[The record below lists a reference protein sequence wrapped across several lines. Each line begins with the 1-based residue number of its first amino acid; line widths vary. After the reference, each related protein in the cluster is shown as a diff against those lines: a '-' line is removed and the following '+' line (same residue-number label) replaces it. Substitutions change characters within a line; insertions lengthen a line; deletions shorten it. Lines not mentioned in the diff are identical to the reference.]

1 MIALKGIT
9 WDHPRG
15 LAPLLATAAHF
26 TQENP
31 EIRIEWKV
39 RSLAAFGEQS
49 IERLA
54 GHYDLLIIDH
64 PFVGTAAR
72 SRCLMPLEEHLPA
85 AFLAEQLKDSVG
97 PSYRSYTYDGHQ
109 WALAVD
115 AAGHVS
121 AYRPE
126 LLESGQAS
134 VPWTWREVVDLAKRN
149 SMAIPLNPAGA
160 IDSFLTL
167 CANMGEEPGRCR
179 DYLVSRSAGNKA
191 LEFLRTIVPLIS
203 GESFVLDPPQVLN
216 RMSTTNDIAYC
227 PLLFGY
233 SNYSRPTKMPHLCH
247 FTNIPGVE
255 KSSGSRG
262 ALLGGTGLAIS
273 TSCHD
278 VAAASRYL
286 QWVAGAECQRTL
298 YFESGGQPGNR
309 VAWLDPSVNAGAN
322 SFFLNTLESLEQAY
336 VRPRYDGFVE
346 FHDRVG
352 LLLHDH
358 LRNRSD
364 EGNIWAAINELYVKS
379 GWRADG

>member
-1 MIALKGIT
+1 MIKLKGIT

-26 TQENP
+26 TQKNP
-31 EIRIEWKV
+31 EIHIEWKV

-49 IERLA
+49 IEQLA
-54 GHYDLLIIDH
+54 GNYDLLVIDH

-72 SRCLMPLEEHLPA
+72 SRCLLPLEEHLPA
-85 AFLAEQLKDSVG
+85 GFLAEQLQDSLG

-121 AYRPE
+121 AYRPD
-126 LLESGQAS
+126 LLESNRANIPRTWHEVLELAS
-134 VPWTWREVVDLAKRN
+134 RSSV
-149 SMAIPLNPAGA
+149 AIPLNPAGV

-167 CANMGEEPGRCR
+167 CANMGEEPGRRR
-179 DYLVSRSAGNKA
+179 DHLVSRSTANKA
-191 LEFLRTIVPLIS
+191 LELLRTLVPQIS
-203 GESFVLDPPQVLN
+203 GESFVLDPPRVLD
-216 RMSTTNDIAYC
+216 RMSTTNDISYC

-233 SNYSRPTKMPHLCH
+233 SNYSRPGEIPHLCH

-255 KSSGSRG
+255 QSSGSRG

-273 TSCHD
+273 TSCQA

-286 QWVAGAECQRTL
+286 QWVTSPECQRTL

-309 VAWLDPSVNAGAN
+309 VAWTDASVNARAN
-322 SFFLNTLESLEQAY
+322 SFFLNTLATLEQAY

-346 FHDRVG
+346 FHDQVG
-352 LLLHDH
+352 LLLHHH
-358 LRNRSD
+358 LRSRS
-364 EGNIWAAINELYVKS
+364 EEPHIWAEINELYLKS
-379 GWRADG
+379 GWRAES

>member
-1 MIALKGIT
+1 MIELKGIT

-49 IERLA
+49 IEQLA
-54 GHYDLLIIDH
+54 ENYDLLVIDH

-72 SRCLMPLEEHLPA
+72 SRCLVPLEEHLPA
-85 AFLAEQLKDSVG
+85 AFLAEQLQDSVG

-121 AYRPE
+121 VYRPE
-126 LLESGQAS
+126 LLESGRAN
-134 VPWTWREVVDLAKRN
+134 VPRTWREVLELANRN
-149 SMAIPLNPAGA
+149 SVAIPLNPAGA

-167 CANMGEEPGRCR
+167 CANMGEEPGRRR
-179 DYLVSRSAGNKA
+179 DHLVSRSAANKA
-191 LEFLRTIVPLIS
+191 LELLRTIVPHIS
-203 GESFVLDPPQVLN
+203 GESFVLDPPRVLD
-216 RMSTTNDIAYC
+216 RMSTTNDISYC

-233 SNYSRPTKMPHLCH
+233 SNYSRPAKVPYLCH

-273 TSCHD
+273 TSCQA

-286 QWVAGAECQRTL
+286 QWVTSPECQRTL

-309 VAWLDPSVNAGAN
+309 VAWIDASVNAGTN
-322 SFFLNTLESLEQAY
+322 SFFLNTLETLEQAY

-346 FHDRVG
+346 FHDQVG

-358 LRNRSD
+358 LQSRRNEVD
-364 EGNIWAAINELYVKS
+364 IWDDINELYLKS
-379 GWRADG
+379 GWRADS

>member
-1 MIALKGIT
+1 MIELKGIT

-15 LAPLLATAAHF
+15 LAPLLATAAQF

-39 RSLAAFGEQS
+39 RSLAQFGEQS
-49 IERLA
+49 IEQLA
-54 GHYDLLIIDH
+54 GHYDLLVIDH

-72 SRCLMPLEEHLPA
+72 SRCLVPLEEHLPA

-126 LLESGQAS
+126 LMEAGSAN
-134 VPWTWREVVDLAKRN
+134 VPRTWREVIDLAKR
-149 SMAIPLNPAGA
+149 SPVSIPLNPAGA

-167 CANMGEEPGRCR
+167 CANMGEEPGRSR

-191 LEFLRTIVPLIS
+191 FELLRTIVPLIS
-203 GESFVLDPPQVLN
+203 GESFVLDPPRVLD
-216 RMSTTNDIAYC
+216 RMSTTNDISYC

-233 SNYSRPTKMPHLCH
+233 SNYSRPTKIPYLCH

-262 ALLGGTGLAIS
+262 SLLGGTGLAIS
-273 TSCHD
+273 TSCQE
-278 VAAASRYL
+278 VAAASKYL
-286 QWVAGAECQRTL
+286 QWVTSPECQRAL
-298 YFESGGQPGNR
+298 YFDSGGQPGNR
-309 VAWLDPSVNAGAN
+309 AAWLDASVNAGAN

-346 FHDRVG
+346 FHDQVG

-364 EGNIWAAINELYVKS
+364 EGDIWDAINELYLKS

>member
-1 MIALKGIT
+1 MIELKGIT

-26 TQENP
+26 TKENP

-39 RSLAAFGEQS
+39 RSLAEFGEQS
-49 IERLA
+49 IEQLA
-54 GHYDLLIIDH
+54 ERYDLLVIDH

-85 AFLAEQLKDSVG
+85 LFLAEQLKDSVG

-126 LLESGQAS
+126 LLESGRAD
-134 VPWTWREVVDLAKRN
+134 VPQTWREVFDLAKGN
-149 SMAIPLNPAGA
+149 QVAIPLNPAGA

-167 CANMGEEPGRCR
+167 CASMGEEPGRYR
-179 DYLVSRSAGNKA
+179 DYLVSRSTGNKV
-191 LEFLRTIVPLIS
+191 LEFLQTIVPIIN
-203 GESFVLDPPQVLN
+203 GESFVLNPPLVLD

-233 SNYSRPTKMPHLCH
+233 SNYSRPSKFPYLCH

-255 KSSGSRG
+255 KSRGSTG

-273 TSCHD
+273 ISCQE
-278 VAAASRYL
+278 VAAAAKYL
-286 QWVAGAECQRTL
+286 QWVTSPGCQRTL

-309 VAWLDPSVNAGAN
+309 VAWTDASVNAGAN
-322 SFFLNTLESLEQAY
+322 SFFLNTL
-336 VRPRYDGFVE
+336 
-346 FHDRVG
+346 
-352 LLLHDH
+352 
-358 LRNRSD
+358 
-364 EGNIWAAINELYVKS
+364 
-379 GWRADG
+379 

>member
-1 MIALKGIT
+1 MLELKGIT

-49 IERLA
+49 IEQLA
-54 GHYDLLIIDH
+54 GNYDLLVIDH

-72 SRCLMPLEEHLPA
+72 SRCLLPLEEHLPA
-85 AFLAEQLKDSVG
+85 GFLAEQLQDSVG

-126 LLESGQAS
+126 LLESDRAN
-134 VPWTWREVVDLAKRN
+134 VPRTWREVLELANR
-149 SMAIPLNPAGA
+149 SSVAIPLNPAGA

-167 CANMGEEPGRCR
+167 CANMGEEPGRR
-179 DYLVSRSAGNKA
+179 PDHLVSRSTANKA
-191 LEFLRTIVPLIS
+191 LELLRALVPHIS
-203 GESFVLDPPQVLN
+203 GESFVLDPPRVLD
-216 RMSTTNDIAYC
+216 RMSTTNDISYC

-233 SNYSRPTKMPHLCH
+233 SNYSRPGQIPYLCH

-255 KSSGSRG
+255 QSSGARG

-273 TSCHD
+273 TSCQA
-278 VAAASRYL
+278 VAAASSYL
-286 QWVAGAECQRTL
+286 QWVTSPECQRTL

-309 VAWLDPSVNAGAN
+309 VAWTDASVNAGAN
-322 SFFLNTLESLEQAY
+322 SFFLHTLETLEQAY

-346 FHDRVG
+346 FHDQVG

-358 LRNRSD
+358 LRSRSKELD
-364 EGNIWAAINELYVKS
+364 IWAKFNELYLKS
-379 GWRADG
+379 GWRAES

>member
-1 MIALKGIT
+1 MIELKGIT

-15 LAPLLATAAHF
+15 LAPLLATAAQF
-26 TQENP
+26 TQDNP

-39 RSLAAFGEQS
+39 RSLAEFGEQS
-49 IERLA
+49 IEQLA
-54 GHYDLLIIDH
+54 ERYDLLVIDH

-72 SRCLMPLEEHLPA
+72 SRCLVPLEEHLPA
-85 AFLAEQLKDSVG
+85 VFLAEQLKDSIG
-97 PSYRSYTYDGHQ
+97 LSYRSYTYDGHQ

-126 LLESGQAS
+126 LLESGRTE
-134 VPWTWREVVDLAKRN
+134 VPQTWHEVLDLAKRIPV
-149 SMAIPLNPAGA
+149 AIPLNPAGA

-167 CANMGEEPGRCR
+167 CANMGEEPGQCR
-179 DYLVSRSAGNKA
+179 DYLVSRSVGNKA
-191 LEFLRTIVPLIS
+191 LEFLQTIVPILN
-203 GESFVLDPPQVLN
+203 GESFVLNPPRVLD

-233 SNYSRPTKMPHLCH
+233 SNYSRPTRTRYLCH
-247 FTNIPGVE
+247 FTNIPGIE

-273 TSCHD
+273 TSCQE
-278 VAAASRYL
+278 VAAAAKYL
-286 QWVAGAECQRTL
+286 QWVTSPECQRTI

-309 VAWLDPSVNAGAN
+309 VAWLDASVNAEAN
-322 SFFLNTLESLEQAY
+322 SFFLNTLESLEHAY
-336 VRPRYDGFVE
+336 VRPRYDGFVK
-346 FHDRVG
+346 FHDQVG

-358 LRNRSD
+358 LRNRSNVGD
-364 EGNIWAAINELYVKS
+364 VLAAINELYLKS

>member
-1 MIALKGIT
+1 MIELKGIT

-39 RSLAAFGEQS
+39 RSLAEFGEQS
-49 IERLA
+49 IEQLA
-54 GHYDLLIIDH
+54 ENYDLLVIDH

-72 SRCLMPLEEHLPA
+72 SRCLLPLEEHLPA
-85 AFLAEQLKDSVG
+85 AFLAEQSQDSVG

-126 LLESGQAS
+126 LLESDRANVPRTWHEVLELANRSS
-134 VPWTWREVVDLAKRN
+134 V
-149 SMAIPLNPAGA
+149 AIPLNPAGV

-167 CANMGEEPGRCR
+167 CANLGEEPGRRR
-179 DYLVSRSAGNKA
+179 DHLVSRSTANKA
-191 LEFLRTIVPLIS
+191 LELLRTLIRRIS
-203 GESFVLDPPQVLN
+203 GESFLLDPPRVLD
-216 RMSTTNDIAYC
+216 RMSTTNDISYC

-233 SNYSRPTKMPHLCH
+233 SNYSRPGKIPYLCH

-255 KSSGSRG
+255 KSSGPRG

-273 TSCHD
+273 TSCQA

-286 QWVAGAECQRTL
+286 QWVTSPECQRTL

-309 VAWLDPSVNAGAN
+309 AAWIDASVNAGAN
-322 SFFLNTLESLEQAY
+322 SFFLNTLETLEQAY

-346 FHDRVG
+346 FHDQVG

-358 LRNRSD
+358 LRSRSEKLD
-364 EGNIWAAINELYVKS
+364 IWAEINELYLKS
-379 GWRADG
+379 GWRAES

>member
-1 MIALKGIT
+1 MIKLKGIT

-26 TQENP
+26 TEENP

-54 GHYDLLIIDH
+54 ENYDLLVIDH

-72 SRCLMPLEEHLPA
+72 SRCLLALEEHLPA
-85 AFLAEQLKDSVG
+85 AFLAEQLQDSVG
-97 PSYRSYTYDGHQ
+97 PSYRSYTYDEHQ
-109 WALAVD
+109 WALAID

-126 LLESGQAS
+126 LLESDRAN
-134 VPWTWREVVDLAKRN
+134 VPRTWREVLELAHR
-149 SMAIPLNPAGA
+149 SSVAIPLNPAGA

-167 CANMGEEPGRCR
+167 CANMGEEPGRR
-179 DYLVSRSAGNKA
+179 PDYLISRSTANKA
-191 LEFLRTIVPLIS
+191 LELLRTLVPHIS
-203 GESFVLDPPQVLN
+203 GESFVLDPPRVLD
-216 RMSTTNDIAYC
+216 RMSTTNDISYC

-233 SNYSRPTKMPHLCH
+233 SNYSRPGEIPYLCH
-247 FTNIPGVE
+247 FTDIPGVE
-255 KSSGSRG
+255 QSSGSRG

-273 TSCHD
+273 TCCQA

-286 QWVAGAECQRTL
+286 QWVTSPECQRTL

-309 VAWLDPSVNAGAN
+309 IAWTDASVNTIAN
-322 SFFLNTLESLEQAY
+322 SFFLNTLETLEHAY

-346 FHDRVG
+346 FHDQVG

-358 LRNRSD
+358 LRSRS
-364 EGNIWAAINELYVKS
+364 EEPHIWAEINELYLKS
-379 GWRADG
+379 SWRAES

>member
-15 LAPLLATAAHF
+15 LAPLLATAAQF
-26 TQENP
+26 TEENP
-31 EIRIEWKV
+31 EIRIDWKV
-39 RSLAAFGEQS
+39 RSLAEFGEQS
-49 IERLA
+49 IEQLA
-54 GHYDLLIIDH
+54 EHYDLLVIDH

-72 SRCLMPLEEHLPA
+72 SRCLVPLEEHLPA

-126 LLESGQAS
+126 LLEASGGE
-134 VPWTWREVVDLAKRN
+134 VPQTWREVLELAKRN
-149 SMAIPLNPAGA
+149 SVALPLNPAGA

-167 CANMGEEPGRCR
+167 CASMGEEPGRCPA
-179 DYLVSRSAGNKA
+179 YLVSRSTGSKA
-191 LEFLRTIVPLIS
+191 FEFLRTIVPLIS
-203 GESFVLDPPQVLN
+203 AESFALNPPGVLD
-216 RMSTTNDIAYC
+216 RMSTTNDLAYC

-233 SNYSRPTKMPHLCH
+233 SNYARPTKISYLCH

-273 TSCHD
+273 KSCQH

-286 QWVAGAECQRTL
+286 EWVTSPECQRTL

-309 VAWLDPSVNAGAN
+309 AAWLDPAVNAGAN
-322 SFFLNTLESLEQAY
+322 SFFLNTLETLEQAY

-346 FHDRVG
+346 FHDQVG

-358 LRNRSD
+358 LRHRSD
-364 EGNIWAAINELYVKS
+364 EGKLWETINELYLKS

>member
-31 EIRIEWKV
+31 EIGIEWKV
-39 RSLAAFGEQS
+39 RSLAEFGEQS
-49 IERLA
+49 IEQLS
-54 GHYDLLIIDH
+54 GYYDLLVIDH

-72 SRCLMPLEEHLPA
+72 SRCLVPLEEHLPA
-85 AFLAEQLKDSVG
+85 AFLAEQFKDSVG

-109 WALAVD
+109 WAVAVD

-126 LLESGQAS
+126 LLDCGVAS
-134 VPWTWREVVDLAKRN
+134 VPRTWCEVLDLAKRKPV
-149 SMAIPLNPAGA
+149 AIPLNPAGA

-179 DYLVSRSAGNKA
+179 DYLVSSSMGNKA
-191 LEFLRTIVPLIS
+191 LEFLRTMVPHIS
-203 GESFVLDPPQVLN
+203 GESFVLDPPRVLD

-233 SNYSRPTKMPHLCH
+233 SNYARPAKNPYLCH
-247 FTNIPGVE
+247 FTNIPGVA
-255 KSSGSRG
+255 KSNGSKG

-273 TSCHD
+273 TSCQD
-278 VAAASRYL
+278 VPSASKYL
-286 QWVAGAECQRTL
+286 QWVTSPECQRTL

-309 VAWLDPSVNAGAN
+309 LAWLDASVNAGAN

-346 FHDRVG
+346 YHDQVG
-352 LLLHDH
+352 LLLHEH
-358 LRNRSD
+358 LRTPSD
-364 EGNIWAAINELYVKS
+364 KGNILAAINELYQTS
-379 GWRADG
+379 GWRAVG

>member
-1 MIALKGIT
+1 MIELKGIT

-15 LAPLLATAAHF
+15 LAPLLATAARF
-26 TQENP
+26 TQDNP
-31 EIRIEWKV
+31 EIRIEWNV
-39 RSLAAFGEQS
+39 RSLAEFGEQS
-49 IERLA
+49 IEQLA
-54 GHYDLLIIDH
+54 ERYDLLVIDH

-72 SRCLMPLEEHLPA
+72 SRCLVPLEEHLSA
-85 AFLAEQLKDSVG
+85 VFLAEQLKDSVG

-126 LLESGQAS
+126 LLQSGRAD
-134 VPWTWREVVDLAKRN
+134 VPQTWREVLDLAKRN
-149 SMAIPLNPAGA
+149 PVAIPLNPAGA

-167 CANMGEEPGRCR
+167 CASMGEEPGRDR
-179 DYLVSRSAGNKA
+179 DYLVSRSTGNKA
-191 LEFLRTIVPLIS
+191 LEFLQTIVPVIN
-203 GESFVLDPPQVLN
+203 GESFVLNPPRVLD

-233 SNYSRPTKMPHLCH
+233 SNYSRPTKIPYPCH

-255 KSSGSRG
+255 KSRGSPG

-273 TSCHD
+273 TSCQE
-278 VAAASRYL
+278 VAAAANYL
-286 QWVAGAECQRTL
+286 QWVTSPVCQRTL

-309 VAWLDPSVNAGAN
+309 VAWTDASVNAGAN

-346 FHDRVG
+346 FHDQVG

-358 LRNRSD
+358 LRRRSD
-364 EGNIWAAINELYVKS
+364 DGDVLAAINELYLKS
-379 GWRADG
+379 GWRADA

>member
-1 MIALKGIT
+1 MIELKGIT

-26 TQENP
+26 TQANP

-49 IERLA
+49 IEQLA
-54 GHYDLLIIDH
+54 GNYDLLIIDH

-72 SRCLMPLEEHLPA
+72 SRCLLPLEEHLPA
-85 AFLAEQLKDSVG
+85 AFLAEQLQDSVG
-97 PSYRSYTYDGHQ
+97 PSYRSYTYDGNQ

-126 LLESGQAS
+126 LLESDRAN
-134 VPWTWREVVDLAKRN
+134 VPRTWREVLELANR
-149 SMAIPLNPAGA
+149 SSVAIPLNPAGA

-167 CANMGEEPGRCR
+167 CANMGEEPGRR
-179 DYLVSRSAGNKA
+179 PDYLISRSTANKA
-191 LEFLRTIVPLIS
+191 LELLRTLIPHID
-203 GESFVLDPPQVLN
+203 GESFVLDPPRVLD
-216 RMSTTNDIAYC
+216 RMSTTNEISYC

-233 SNYSRPTKMPHLCH
+233 SNYSRPGEIPYLCH
-247 FTNIPGVE
+247 FTNIPAVE
-255 KSSGSRG
+255 QSSGSRG

-273 TSCHD
+273 TSCQA

-286 QWVAGAECQRTL
+286 QWVTSPECQRTL

-309 VAWLDPSVNAGAN
+309 VAWTDTSVNARAN
-322 SFFLNTLESLEQAY
+322 SFFLNTLETLENAY

-346 FHDRVG
+346 FHDQVG

-358 LRNRSD
+358 LRSRS
-364 EGNIWAAINELYVKS
+364 EGPHIWAKINELYLKS
-379 GWRADG
+379 GWRAES

>member
-1 MIALKGIT
+1 MIELKGIT

-26 TQENP
+26 TEENP

-49 IERLA
+49 IEQLA
-54 GHYDLLIIDH
+54 GNYDLLVIDH

-72 SRCLMPLEEHLPA
+72 SRCLLPLEKHLPA
-85 AFLAEQLKDSVG
+85 SFLAEQLQDSVG

-126 LLESGQAS
+126 LLESDHAN
-134 VPWTWREVVDLAKRN
+134 VPRTWREVLELAN
-149 SMAIPLNPAGA
+149 LSPVAIPLNPAGV

-167 CANMGEEPGRCR
+167 CANMGEEPGRR
-179 DYLVSRSAGNKA
+179 PDYLISRSTASKA
-191 LEFLRTIVPLIS
+191 LEFLRSLIPQIS
-203 GESFVLDPPQVLN
+203 GESFVLDPPGVLD
-216 RMSTTNDIAYC
+216 RMSTTNDISYC

-233 SNYSRPTKMPHLCH
+233 SNYSRPREIPYLCH
-247 FTNIPGVE
+247 FTNIPGIE
-255 KSSGSRG
+255 QSSGSRG

-273 TSCHD
+273 TSCQA
-278 VAAASRYL
+278 VEAASRYL
-286 QWVAGAECQRTL
+286 QWVTNPECQRSL

-309 VAWLDPSVNAGAN
+309 VAWTDASVNARAN
-322 SFFLNTLESLEQAY
+322 SFFLNTLDTLEQAY

-346 FHDRVG
+346 FHDQVG

-358 LRNRSD
+358 LRSRS
-364 EGNIWAAINELYVKS
+364 EEPHIWAKINELYLKS
-379 GWRADG
+379 GWRAES

>member
-1 MIALKGIT
+1 MIKLKGIT

-26 TQENP
+26 TEENP

-54 GHYDLLIIDH
+54 ENYDLLVIDH

-72 SRCLMPLEEHLPA
+72 SRCLLALEEHLPA
-85 AFLAEQLKDSVG
+85 AFLAEQLWDSVG
-97 PSYRSYTYDGHQ
+97 PSYRSYTYDEHQ
-109 WALAVD
+109 WALAID

-126 LLESGQAS
+126 LLESDRAN
-134 VPWTWREVVDLAKRN
+134 VPRTWREVLELAHR
-149 SMAIPLNPAGA
+149 SSVAIPLNPAGA

-167 CANMGEEPGRCR
+167 CANMGEEPGRR
-179 DYLVSRSAGNKA
+179 PDYLISRSTANKA
-191 LEFLRTIVPLIS
+191 FELLRTLVPHIS
-203 GESFVLDPPQVLN
+203 GESFVLDPPRVLD
-216 RMSTTNDIAYC
+216 RMSTTNDISYC

-233 SNYSRPTKMPHLCH
+233 SNYSRPGEIPYLCH
-247 FTNIPGVE
+247 FTDIPGVE
-255 KSSGSRG
+255 QSSGSRG

-273 TSCHD
+273 TCCQA

-286 QWVAGAECQRTL
+286 QWVTSPECQRTL

-309 VAWLDPSVNAGAN
+309 IAWTDASVNTIAN
-322 SFFLNTLESLEQAY
+322 SFFLNTLETLEHAY

-346 FHDRVG
+346 FHDQVG

-358 LRNRSD
+358 LRSRS
-364 EGNIWAAINELYVKS
+364 EEPHIWAEINELYLKS
-379 GWRADG
+379 GWRAES